1 MSALIAKDYH
11 PQELELY
18 LMQVLKFGRESLMIV
33 RLIFGLW
40 DVWYTNLCVFV
51 DLLKMKAWNKYTK
64 R

>member
-1 MSALIAKDYH
+1 MSALIVKDYH

-18 LMQVLKFGRESLMIV
+18 LMQVHKFGRESLMIV
-33 RLIFGLW
+33 RLIFGRW

-51 DLLKMKAWNKYTK
+51 DLLKIKAWNKYTK